1 LRELGVPE
9 VTAELAV
16 IEATVAPAVRVV
28 LAPMAKLVSLAVL
41 WMGSVVQRPASAE
54 LAVLVAR

>member
-1 LRELGVPE
+1 M
-9 VTAELAV
+9 TAELAV